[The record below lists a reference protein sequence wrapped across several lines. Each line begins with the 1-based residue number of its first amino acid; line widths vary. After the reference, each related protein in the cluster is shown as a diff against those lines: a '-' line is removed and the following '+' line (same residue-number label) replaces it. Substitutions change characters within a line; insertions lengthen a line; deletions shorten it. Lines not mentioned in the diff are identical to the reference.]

1 MATLL
6 LVDGHAYAYRA
17 FYAIRKLNAPDGKA
31 TNAIYGFVKM
41 FARLRMLVAPSHLA
55 VIWDGGLSAERMA
68 ALPGYKAQRPPMPD
82 DLETQIGNIQ
92 EYLEA
97 AGIPSLQHPGVEAD
111 DIIATFAWQAA
122 RHDAKAVI
130 ASSDKDFF
138 QLIGPA
144 IGLLNPADKSER
156 IWDESDVQ
164 NKTGVRPPQI
174 VDWLSLIGDA
184 VDNIPGVA
192 GVGPKTAAGL
202 LQRFGSLDAIYA
214 RLAEVSSERLRTS
227 LAEAEAAVRRNQALI
242 RLDAAVPG
250 LSRWDDLINRSADLE
265 KLFGQFQRWGFKS
278 LAADVAALRA
288 RQGELFGA
296 LNGA

>member
-41 FARLRMLVAPSHLA
+41 LGRLRTLVAPSHLA

-82 DLETQIGNIQ
+82 DLDTQIGNIQ

-97 AGIPSLQHPGVEAD
+97 AGIPSLQHSGVEAD
-111 DIIATFAWQAA
+111 DIIATLARQAA
-122 RHDAKAVI
+122 AEAAKVVI

-138 QLIGPA
+138 QLISPA
-144 IGLLNPADKSER
+144 IGLLNPAEKSER
-156 IWDESDVQ
+156 VWNESDVWT
-164 NKTGVRPPQI
+164 KTGVQPDQI

-202 LQRFGSLDAIYA
+202 LEEFGHLDAIYT
-214 RLAEVSSERLRTS
+214 RLAEISSERLRSS
-227 LAEAEAAVRRNQALI
+227 LQEAEAAVRRNQTLI
-242 RLDAAVPG
+242 RLNDAVPG
-250 LSRWDDLINRSADLE
+250 LKRWGDLINGGADLE
-265 KLFGQFQRWGFKS
+265 RLFDQFQRWGFKG

-296 LNGA
+296 LNRA